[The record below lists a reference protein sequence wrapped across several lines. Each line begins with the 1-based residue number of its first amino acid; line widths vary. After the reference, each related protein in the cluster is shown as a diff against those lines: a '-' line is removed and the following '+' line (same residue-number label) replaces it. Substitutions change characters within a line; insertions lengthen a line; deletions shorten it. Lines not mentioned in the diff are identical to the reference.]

1 MKKVLRKGLK
11 FFCFVLIFA
20 VLFLWLQELLRGKW
34 FVGGKENAATT
45 STYREYRSLE
55 EDTLDVLFI
64 GTSHTYYGIDPMNLY
79 EKTGITSY
87 ALGGQSLRM
96 DMVYLSLREALRTQK
111 PKVIFLDM
119 SSIHYQ
125 KPMVEARMHMV
136 LDEITLD
143 GEKLDF
149 ILNTDAEDLG
159 TLGAIFPFFRYHDRW
174 KGLKETDF
182 QYISGESQ
190 DPPVRGHNVSYYQVP
205 ATMKIGKVKQSFAV
219 SDRFTDYFDRFVKLC
234 EDEGIELIIYKI
246 PAPGWH
252 KNMSEASR
260 QLADK
265 YGLKYWEL
273 CEEIDAIGLDLETD
287 FCDATDHLN
296 QYGAEKLATYLGDYL
311 KQNYD
316 FADRRGQCE
325 RWDNDLKEYH
335 EYLKKAWDTRFEA
348 PAFEAEE
355 VQEE

>member
-1 MKKVLRKGLK
+1 MIKVLRKGLK

-45 STYREYRSLE
+45 STYREYRTLE
-55 EDTLDVLFI
+55 EDSLDVLFI
-64 GTSHTYYGIDPMNLY
+64 GTSHTYYGIDPMSLY

-87 ALGGQSLRM
+87 ALGGPSLRM

-125 KPMVEARMHMV
+125 KPMAEARMHMV

-174 KGLKETDF
+174 KGLKKTDF
-182 QYISGESQ
+182 QYIAGNSQ
-190 DPPVRGHNVSYYQVP
+190 EPPVRGHNVSYYQVP
-205 ATMKIGKVKQSFAV
+205 ASMKIEKEKQSFAV
-219 SDRFTDYFDRFVKLC
+219 SRRFEDYFDRFVNLC
-234 EDEGIELIIYKI
+234 KEEEIELIIYKI

-252 KNMSEASR
+252 KNMSEASK
-260 QLADK
+260 QLANEH
-265 YGLKYWEL
+265 GLAYLEL
-273 CEEIDAIGLDLETD
+273 CEEMDAIGLDHETD

-296 QYGAEKLATYLGDYL
+296 QYGAEKLAAYLGDYL
-311 KQNYD
+311 EQNYD
-316 FADRRGQCE
+316 FVDRRGNCE
-325 RWDNDLKEYH
+325 RWDNDLEEYH
-335 EYLKKAWDTRFEA
+335 KYLEKAWDIRDKV
-348 PAFEAEE
+348 PAFEAEDA
-355 VQEE
+355 QEE